1 MQLYE
6 FQIKHYLAAMGI
18 PVPAG
23 KTASSP
29 DEVHEIVSKL
39 SGPVVLRPQ
48 SLPAYNFETGE
59 IFRAET
65 PEQAKHRA
73 KEIFAQPSSNLIF
86 KKVLVE
92 SFVEV
97 AERIELRL
105 HYDWR
110 IGKPSITATGNMR
123 DGFEPERWSRASE
136 MMTVNEH
143 INPFL
148 GLLAY
153 QSRNLAS
160 GVNLPY
166 ELWDMFTYIATAL
179 YAFFHQLDMLDIE
192 INPLVMTKNR
202 ELMVLGV
209 RAEIDD
215 NALYRHPEVIDKAE

>member
-39 SGPVVLRPQ
+39 GGPVVLRPQ
-48 SLPAYNFETGE
+48 SLLAYNFETGG

-65 PEQAKHRA
+65 PEQARHKA
-73 KEIFAQPSSNLIF
+73 KEIFAQQSSNLIF

-97 AERIELRL
+97 VEKIELRL
-105 HYDWR
+105 HYDWH
-110 IGKPSITATGNMR
+110 IGKPVITATGNIR

-136 MMTVNEH
+136 KMIINEH
-143 INPFL
+143 VNPFL

-153 QSRNLAS
+153 QARNLAS

-166 ELWDMFTYIATAL
+166 GLWEMFTYIATAL
-179 YAFFHQLDMLDIE
+179 YTFFHQQDMLDIE
-192 INPLVMTKNR
+192 INPLAMTKNG

-215 NALYRHPEVIDKAE
+215 NALYRHPEVIEKVE